1 MLKERSEASA
11 RGRAAASAAS
21 ESYTGRGSST
31 SGLGRRVEQTPRY
44 AFGLLQTP
52 RSTTDST
59 GDFSSGGVRPGSSSG
74 EGLAPSRAASGSRVK
89 PPVPG
94 RGESYFGDKSSCV
107 ENSSTLNLTSSSSVR
122 GLNST
127 RIGKTPLSST
137 RSVCRSRTPL
147 MGYSVTSSSAVS
159 AHTVAS
165 VIVAVVEGRGLARG
179 EVGMASID
187 LKNPEVILSQFADN
201 TTYAKVITKLKIL
214 TPLEII
220 MSNTACDAGNTTK
233 LFSLITE
240 HFKNVTFTTV
250 QRKYFNETKGLE
262 YIEQLCAS
270 EFSTIFMEVQSKYY
284 CLAAAAALLKYVEF
298 IQNSVYAPK
307 SLKVRFQGSE
317 KTAMIDSSSAQNLE
331 LVINN
336 RDSRNGHTLFGVLN
350 YTKTPGGSR
359 RLRSNILEPLVDA
372 ETINMRLDCVQELL
386 QDEELFF
393 GLQAVISKFL
403 DTEQLL
409 SVLVQIPKQD
419 TVKTAESKITNL
431 IYLKHTLELVEPLKA
446 ALRSCNTPL
455 LKAYYNSLD
464 DTRFG
469 IILEKITT
477 VINDDTR
484 YTKGCLSMRTQKCYA
499 VKPNINEFLDIARRT
514 YTEIVDDI
522 AGPVLFNIFI
532 NYRDSG
538 IECTL
543 TRFAENNRLRSAV
556 DLLEGRDAIQRN
568 HDRLEE
574 RACANPLKSNK
585 AKCKVLHLGQGSTQY
600 QYRLGDEWIAE
611 KVLGI
616 LVDKKL
622 YVSQQCALMAQKASC
637 ILAYI
642 KRSVASRSKEVILPL
657 YSALVRPHLEYCVQ
671 LWCPQHKKDM
681 DLLERV
687 QRRATELVRGM
698 ITQLAE
704 KYNLPMKTSFS
715 SARGFFIQMNVDCST
730 LPNGQLPSEF
740 TKITK
745 MKNTYSFT
753 SADLIKMNERC
764 QESLRE
770 IYHMTYLI
778 VCKLLNEV
786 YEHIHC
792 LYKLS
797 DIVSMLDM
805 LLSFAHA
812 CTLSDYV
819 RPEFTD
825 TLAIKQGWH
834 PILEKIAMEKPVSNN
849 TYLTEGNNFV
859 IITGPNMSGK
869 STYLKQIALCQ
880 IMAQIGSYVPA
891 EYCSFR
897 IAEQIFTRI
906 GMDDDIETNASTF
919 MKEMKE
925 ITYIV
930 QNANDKSLIIIDELG
945 RGTSAEEG
953 IGICYAACEYL
964 LNLKAY
970 TLFATHFLELCH
982 IDALYPNVENY
993 HFEVQHV
1000 RSSAGNKEKI
1010 AYTYT
1015 LSKGYTE
1022 EKNYEQD
1029 RQKSTPEM
1037 MKQRAVYHLAMRL
1050 VQTARNSQLDPD
1062 SLRVYLKGLKKKY
1075 EASCPAPGQNDEQQ

>member
-1 MLKERSEASA
+1 MEPRAAPLMGEVAMSKGIGTASA
-11 RGRAAASAAS
+11 RGRVAASAAS
-21 ESYTGRGSST
+21 DSYPGRGSST
-31 SGLGRRVEQTPRY
+31 SGLEGRAGRTPRY
-44 AFGLLQTP
+44 TLGLLQTP
-52 RSTTDST
+52 RSTADSS
-59 GDFSSGGVRPGSSSG
+59 GDCSRGGVRPGSSSG
-74 EGLAPSRAASGSRVK
+74 EGLAPRPAASGRGGKS
-89 PPVPG
+89 PVPG

-107 ENSSTLNLTSSSSVR
+107 ENASVLNLTSSSTR

-127 RIGKTPLSST
+127 CAGKTPLYSS
-137 RSVCRSRTPL
+137 RSLCRSHTSL

-159 AHTVAS
+159 THTAAS

-240 HFKNVTFTTV
+240 HFKNVAFTTV

-359 RLRSNILEPLVDA
+359 KLRSNILEPLVDA
-372 ETINMRLDCVQELL
+372 ETINTRLDCVQELL

-393 GLQAVISKFL
+393 GLEAVISKFL

-455 LKAYYNSLD
+455 LKAYYNSLE

-469 IILEKITT
+469 IILEKIAT

-522 AGPVLFNIFI
+522 AG
-532 NYRDSG
+532 
-538 IECTL
+538 
-543 TRFAENNRLRSAV
+543 
-556 DLLEGRDAIQRN
+556 
-568 HDRLEE
+568 
-574 RACANPLKSNK
+574 
-585 AKCKVLHLGQGSTQY
+585 
-600 QYRLGDEWIAE
+600 
-611 KVLGI
+611 
-616 LVDKKL
+616 
-622 YVSQQCALMAQKASC
+622 
-637 ILAYI
+637 
-642 KRSVASRSKEVILPL
+642 
-657 YSALVRPHLEYCVQ
+657 
-671 LWCPQHKKDM
+671 
-681 DLLERV
+681 
-687 QRRATELVRGM
+687 M

-715 SARGFFIQMNVDCST
+715 SARGFFIQMNIDAST

-745 MKNTYSFT
+745 MKNTYCFT

-778 VCKLLNEV
+778 VCKLLNEI

-834 PILEKIAMEKPVSNN
+834 PILEKIAVEKPVSNN
-849 TYLTEGNNFV
+849 TYLSEGNNFV

-897 IAEQIFTRI
+897 IADQIFTRI

-925 ITYIV
+925 ITYII

-964 LNLKAY
+964 LNLK
-970 TLFATHFLELCH
+970 H
-982 IDALYPNVENY
+982 
-993 HFEVQHV
+993 
-1000 RSSAGNKEKI
+1000 
-1010 AYTYT
+1010 
-1015 LSKGYTE
+1015 
-1022 EKNYEQD
+1022 
-1029 RQKSTPEM
+1029 RQKTTPEM

-1050 VQTARNSQLDPD
+1050 VQTARNSRLDPD
-1062 SLRVYLKGLKKKY
+1062 SLRIYLKGLKKKY
-1075 EASCPAPGQNDEQQ
+1075 EASCPAPEQKDE

>member
-1 MLKERSEASA
+1 MLKESSKADVYRREATSA
-11 RGRAAASAAS
+11 TSG
-21 ESYTGRGSST
+21 SYTGRCSST
-31 SGLGRRVEQTPRY
+31 SGLGARAERPARY
-44 AFGLLQTP
+44 TLGLLHTP
-52 RSTTDST
+52 RSATGST
-59 GDFSSGGVRPGSSSG
+59 GDLSSDGARPGSSSG
-74 EGLAPSRAASGSRVK
+74 AGLPPSQVAGMKAPVSE
-89 PPVPG
+89 

-107 ENSSTLNLTSSSSVR
+107 ENTSTLNLTSSSVR

-127 RIGKTPLSST
+127 CVGETPLSST
-137 RSVCRSRTPL
+137 RSVCRSHTPL

-159 AHTVAS
+159 THTAAS

-187 LKNPEVILSQFADN
+187 LKNPEVILSQFSDN

-250 QRKYFNETKGLE
+250 RRKYFNETKGLE
-262 YIEQLCAS
+262 YVEQLCAS
-270 EFSTIFMEVQSKYY
+270 EFSTVFMEVQSKYY

-336 RDSRNGHTLFGVLN
+336 RDSRNCHTLFGVLN

-372 ETINMRLDCVQELL
+372 ETINTRLDCVQELL

-446 ALRSCNTPL
+446 ALRSCTAPL
-455 LKAYYNSLD
+455 LKAYYNSLE

-522 AGPVLFNIFI
+522 AG
-532 NYRDSG
+532 
-538 IECTL
+538 
-543 TRFAENNRLRSAV
+543 
-556 DLLEGRDAIQRN
+556 
-568 HDRLEE
+568 
-574 RACANPLKSNK
+574 
-585 AKCKVLHLGQGSTQY
+585 
-600 QYRLGDEWIAE
+600 
-611 KVLGI
+611 
-616 LVDKKL
+616 
-622 YVSQQCALMAQKASC
+622 
-637 ILAYI
+637 
-642 KRSVASRSKEVILPL
+642 
-657 YSALVRPHLEYCVQ
+657 
-671 LWCPQHKKDM
+671 
-681 DLLERV
+681 
-687 QRRATELVRGM
+687 M

-740 TKITK
+740 TKVTK

-770 IYHMTYLI
+770 IYHMTYII

-812 CTLSDYV
+812 CTLSNYV

-825 TLAIKQGWH
+825 TVAIKQGWH
-834 PILEKIAMEKPVSNN
+834 PILEKIAVEKPVPNN

-925 ITYIV
+925 
-930 QNANDKSLIIIDELG
+930 AF
-945 RGTSAEEG
+945 
-953 IGICYAACEYL
+953 
-964 LNLKAY
+964 

-993 HFEVQHV
+993 HFEVRHV
-1000 RSSAGNKEKI
+1000 RSSTGNKEKI
-1010 AYTYT
+1010 TYTYT

-1022 EKNYEQD
+1022 EKNYGLKAAEVSSLPSSIVVDAKEITNLIAKQILH
-1029 RQKSTPEM
+1029 RQKSTPETM
-1037 MKQRAVYHLAMRL
+1037 RQRAVYHLAMRL
-1050 VQTARNSQLDPD
+1050 VQTARNSRLDPD
-1062 SLRVYLKGLKKKY
+1062 SLRIYLKGLKKKY
-1075 EASCPAPGQNDEQQ
+1075 EASCPAPGQSDEQQ

>member
-1 MLKERSEASA
+1 MSNGSSKMEAC
-11 RGRAAASAAS
+11 GRAVASAAS
-21 ESYTGRGSST
+21 ESYTGRCSSSL
-31 SGLGRRVEQTPRY
+31 SGLGGRY
-44 AFGLLQTP
+44 TLGLLQTP
-52 RSTTDST
+52 RSTEDST
-59 GDFSSGGVRPGSSSG
+59 GGSSGGGA
-74 EGLAPSRAASGSRVK
+74 GLAPFRAAGRK
-89 PPVPG
+89 EPPRSG
-94 RGESYFGDKSSCV
+94 RGESYLGDKSSCA
-107 ENSSTLNLTSSSSVR
+107 ENGSAVNFTSGCSAR
-122 GLNST
+122 GLSNTCVGKIPFST
-127 RIGKTPLSST
+127 SRSIGRSHTP
-137 RSVCRSRTPL
+137 VP
-147 MGYSVTSSSAVS
+147 GYSVTSSSTAS
-159 AHTVAS
+159 AHTAAS

-220 MSNTACDAGNTTK
+220 MPNTSCEAGNTTK
-233 LFSLITE
+233 LFALITE

-270 EFSTIFMEVQSKYY
+270 EFSTVFMEIQSKYY

-298 IQNSVYAPK
+298 IQNSIYAPK
-307 SLKVRFQGSE
+307 SLKVHFQGSE

-331 LVINN
+331 LVTNN

-372 ETINMRLDCVQELL
+372 ETIKTRLDCVQEFL

-419 TVKTAESKITNL
+419 TVKTAESKITNI

-446 ALRSCNTPL
+446 ALRSCNTSL
-455 LKAYYNSLD
+455 LKAYYNALED
-464 DTRFG
+464 RRFG

-484 YTKGCLSMRTQKCYA
+484 YAKGCLSMRTQKCYA

-522 AGPVLFNIFI
+522 AG
-532 NYRDSG
+532 
-538 IECTL
+538 
-543 TRFAENNRLRSAV
+543 
-556 DLLEGRDAIQRN
+556 
-568 HDRLEE
+568 
-574 RACANPLKSNK
+574 
-585 AKCKVLHLGQGSTQY
+585 
-600 QYRLGDEWIAE
+600 
-611 KVLGI
+611 
-616 LVDKKL
+616 
-622 YVSQQCALMAQKASC
+622 
-637 ILAYI
+637 
-642 KRSVASRSKEVILPL
+642 
-657 YSALVRPHLEYCVQ
+657 
-671 LWCPQHKKDM
+671 
-681 DLLERV
+681 
-687 QRRATELVRGM
+687 M

-704 KYNLPMKTSFS
+704 KYNLPLKTSFS
-715 SARGFFIQMNVDCST
+715 SVRGFFIQLNADCST

-740 TKITK
+740 TKVTK
-745 MKNTYSFT
+745 TRNMYSFT

-778 VCKLLNEV
+778 VCKLLNEI

-812 CTLSDYV
+812 CTISDYV
-819 RPEFTD
+819 RPDFTD

-849 TYLTEGNNFV
+849 AYLTEGSNFL

-925 ITYIV
+925 ITYII

-964 LNLKAY
+964 LNLKAF

-982 IDALYPNVENY
+982 MDALYPNVENY

-1000 RSSAGNKEKI
+1000 RSSAGKKEKI
-1010 AYTYT
+1010 TYTYT

-1022 EKNYEQD
+1022 EKNYGLKAAEVSSLPPSIILDAKAITNHVAKQILH
-1029 RQKSTPEM
+1029 RQKTTPEM
-1037 MKQRAVYHLAMRL
+1037 MKHRAVYHLAMRL
-1050 VQTARNSQLDPD
+1050 VQTARNSRLDSE
-1062 SLRVYLKGLKKKY
+1062 SLQVYLKGLKRKY
-1075 EASCPAPGQNDEQQ
+1075 AASCPAPERSDEQH

>member
-1 MLKERSEASA
+1 MKPVAAPAALCAAVSFIAAARQLLPAEPVSGCGSA
-11 RGRAAASAAS
+11 GPGAGGGRGAVLRARTMAGAGGRAAASATS

-31 SGLGRRVEQTPRY
+31 PGVGGRAEHTPRY
-44 AFGLLQTP
+44 TLGLLQTP
-52 RSTTDST
+52 HSSERT
-59 GDFSSGGVRPGSSSG
+59 GGSSGGGAPPGGSSG
-74 EGLAPSRAASGSRVK
+74 EGLAAGRAAENSAVK
-89 PPVPG
+89 PSVSE

-107 ENSSTLNLTSSSSVR
+107 ENANALNLTSSSSLR

-127 RIGKTPLSST
+127 CIGKTPLSSG
-137 RSVCRSRTPL
+137 RSGCRSHTPL
-147 MGYSVTSSSAVS
+147 MGCSVTSSSAVS

-187 LKNPEVILSQFADN
+187 LKNPEMILSQFADN

-298 IQNSVYAPK
+298 IQNAVYAPK

-336 RDSRNGHTLFGVLN
+336 RDSRNGHTLLGVLN

-372 ETINMRLDCVQELL
+372 ETINTRLDCVQELL

-393 GLQAVISKFL
+393 GLQGVISKFL

-446 ALRSCNTPL
+446 ALRSCNTQL
-455 LKAYYNSLD
+455 LKAYYNSLE
-464 DTRFG
+464 DTR
-469 IILEKITT
+469 
-477 VINDDTR
+477 
-484 YTKGCLSMRTQKCYA
+484 
-499 VKPNINEFLDIARRT
+499 
-514 YTEIVDDI
+514 
-522 AGPVLFNIFI
+522 
-532 NYRDSG
+532 
-538 IECTL
+538 
-543 TRFAENNRLRSAV
+543 
-556 DLLEGRDAIQRN
+556 
-568 HDRLEE
+568 
-574 RACANPLKSNK
+574 
-585 AKCKVLHLGQGSTQY
+585 
-600 QYRLGDEWIAE
+600 
-611 KVLGI
+611 
-616 LVDKKL
+616 
-622 YVSQQCALMAQKASC
+622 
-637 ILAYI
+637 
-642 KRSVASRSKEVILPL
+642 
-657 YSALVRPHLEYCVQ
+657 
-671 LWCPQHKKDM
+671 
-681 DLLERV
+681 
-687 QRRATELVRGM
+687 
-698 ITQLAE
+698 
-704 KYNLPMKTSFS
+704 
-715 SARGFFIQMNVDCST
+715 
-730 LPNGQLPSEF
+730 
-740 TKITK
+740 
-745 MKNTYSFT
+745 
-753 SADLIKMNERC
+753 
-764 QESLRE
+764 
-770 IYHMTYLI
+770 I
-778 VCKLLNEV
+778 VCKLLNEI

-925 ITYIV
+925 ITYII

-964 LNLKAY
+964 LNLKAF

-1022 EKNYEQD
+1022 EKNYGLKAAEVSSLPSSIILDAKEITSHIAKQILH

-1037 MKQRAVYHLAMRL
+1037 MKQRAAYQLAMRL
-1050 VQTARNSQLDPD
+1050 VQTARNSRLDPD
-1062 SLRVYLKGLKKKY
+1062 SLRVYLKALKKKY
-1075 EASCPAPGQNDEQQ
+1075 EASCPTPRKNDEQQ

>member
-1 MLKERSEASA
+1 MAGA
-11 RGRAAASAAS
+11 GGRAAASSASS

-31 SGLGRRVEQTPRY
+31 PGVGGRAEQTFRY
-44 AFGLLQTP
+44 TLGLLQTP
-52 RSTTDST
+52 HSTESSA
-59 GDFSSGGVRPGSSSG
+59 GSSSGGARPGGSSG
-74 EGLAPSRAASGSRVK
+74 EGLAAGRAAGSGAMK
-89 PPVPG
+89 PAASE

-107 ENSSTLNLTSSSSVR
+107 ENANTLNLTSSSSVR

-127 RIGKTPLSST
+127 RVGKTPLSSG
-137 RSVCRSRTPL
+137 RSVCRSHTPL

-187 LKNPEVILSQFADN
+187 LKNPEMILSQFADN

-270 EFSTIFMEVQSKYY
+270 EFSTIFMEVQSK
-284 CLAAAAALLKYVEF
+284 
-298 IQNSVYAPK
+298 
-307 SLKVRFQGSE
+307 
-317 KTAMIDSSSAQNLE
+317 
-331 LVINN
+331 
-336 RDSRNGHTLFGVLN
+336 NGHTLLGVLN

-372 ETINMRLDCVQELL
+372 ETINTRLDCVQELL

-393 GLQAVISKFL
+393 GLQA
-403 DTEQLL
+403 
-409 SVLVQIPKQD
+409 
-419 TVKTAESKITNL
+419 
-431 IYLKHTLELVEPLKA
+431 
-446 ALRSCNTPL
+446 
-455 LKAYYNSLD
+455 
-464 DTRFG
+464 
-469 IILEKITT
+469 
-477 VINDDTR
+477 
-484 YTKGCLSMRTQKCYA
+484 
-499 VKPNINEFLDIARRT
+499 
-514 YTEIVDDI
+514 
-522 AGPVLFNIFI
+522 
-532 NYRDSG
+532 
-538 IECTL
+538 
-543 TRFAENNRLRSAV
+543 
-556 DLLEGRDAIQRN
+556 
-568 HDRLEE
+568 
-574 RACANPLKSNK
+574 
-585 AKCKVLHLGQGSTQY
+585 
-600 QYRLGDEWIAE
+600 
-611 KVLGI
+611 
-616 LVDKKL
+616 
-622 YVSQQCALMAQKASC
+622 
-637 ILAYI
+637 
-642 KRSVASRSKEVILPL
+642 
-657 YSALVRPHLEYCVQ
+657 
-671 LWCPQHKKDM
+671 
-681 DLLERV
+681 
-687 QRRATELVRGM
+687 GM

-704 KYNLPMKTSFS
+704 KYSLPMKTSFS
-715 SARGFFIQMNVDCST
+715 SARGFFIQMNADCST

-778 VCKLLNEV
+778 VCKLLNEI

-925 ITYIV
+925 ITYII

-964 LNLKAY
+964 LNLKAF

-1022 EKNYEQD
+1022 EKNYGLKAAEVSSLPSSIILDAKEITNHIAKQILH

-1037 MKQRAVYHLAMRL
+1037 MKQRAAYQLAMRL
-1050 VQTARNSQLDPD
+1050 VQTARNSRLDPD

-1075 EASCPAPGQNDEQQ
+1075 EASCPTPAKIDEQQ

>member
-1 MLKERSEASA
+1 MIYHIMCL
-11 RGRAAASAAS
+11 
-21 ESYTGRGSST
+21 
-31 SGLGRRVEQTPRY
+31 
-44 AFGLLQTP
+44 
-52 RSTTDST
+52 
-59 GDFSSGGVRPGSSSG
+59 FSKVNIP
-74 EGLAPSRAASGSRVK
+74 PASG
-89 PPVPG
+89 
-94 RGESYFGDKSSCV
+94 SYFGDRSSCI
-107 ENSSTLNLTSSSSVR
+107 ENASTLNFTSSSVR

-127 RIGKTPLSST
+127 CVGKTPLSSS
-137 RSVCRSRTPL
+137 RSVCRSHTPL
-147 MGYSVTSSSAVS
+147 MGYSVTSSSTAS
-159 AHTVAS
+159 AHTAAS

-187 LKNPEVILSQFADN
+187 LKNPEMILSQFADN

-270 EFSTIFMEVQSKYY
+270 EFSTVFMEVQSK
-284 CLAAAAALLKYVEF
+284 
-298 IQNSVYAPK
+298 
-307 SLKVRFQGSE
+307 
-317 KTAMIDSSSAQNLE
+317 
-331 LVINN
+331 
-336 RDSRNGHTLFGVLN
+336 NGHTLFGVLN

-372 ETINMRLDCVQELL
+372 ETISTRLDCVQELL
-386 QDEELFF
+386 QAEELFF

-455 LKAYYNSLD
+455 LKAYYNSLE

-484 YTKGCLSMRTQKCYA
+484 YTKGCLNMRTQKCYA

-522 AGPVLFNIFI
+522 AG
-532 NYRDSG
+532 
-538 IECTL
+538 
-543 TRFAENNRLRSAV
+543 
-556 DLLEGRDAIQRN
+556 
-568 HDRLEE
+568 
-574 RACANPLKSNK
+574 
-585 AKCKVLHLGQGSTQY
+585 
-600 QYRLGDEWIAE
+600 
-611 KVLGI
+611 
-616 LVDKKL
+616 
-622 YVSQQCALMAQKASC
+622 
-637 ILAYI
+637 
-642 KRSVASRSKEVILPL
+642 
-657 YSALVRPHLEYCVQ
+657 
-671 LWCPQHKKDM
+671 
-681 DLLERV
+681 
-687 QRRATELVRGM
+687 M

-715 SARGFFIQMNVDCST
+715 SARGFFIQMSVDCSA

-740 TKITK
+740 TKVTK

-778 VCKLLNEV
+778 VCKLLNEI

-849 TYLTEGNNFV
+849 TYLTGGNNFV

-925 ITYIV
+925 ITYII

-964 LNLKAY
+964 LNLK
-970 TLFATHFLELCH
+970 
-982 IDALYPNVENY
+982 D
-993 HFEVQHV
+993 
-1000 RSSAGNKEKI
+1000 
-1010 AYTYT
+1010 
-1015 LSKGYTE
+1015 
-1022 EKNYEQD
+1022 
-1029 RQKSTPEM
+1029 
-1037 MKQRAVYHLAMRL
+1037 
-1050 VQTARNSQLDPD
+1050 
-1062 SLRVYLKGLKKKY
+1062 
-1075 EASCPAPGQNDEQQ
+1075 

>member
-1 MLKERSEASA
+1 MLKRSAPVLKSRASTFLAWLWPLRIYNETRCRASSSALSFIAAA
-11 RGRAAASAAS
+11 RQLLPAGPVSGRGGRARVPPLPGAVLRARTMAGAGGWAAASAAS
-21 ESYTGRGSST
+21 GSYTGRDSST
-31 SGLGRRVEQTPRY
+31 PGVGGRAEQTPRY
-44 AFGLLQTP
+44 TLGLLQTP
-52 RSTTDST
+52 HSSESIGDS
-59 GDFSSGGVRPGSSSG
+59 SSGGARPGGSSR
-74 EGLAPSRAASGSRVK
+74 EGLAAGRAAGSSAVK
-89 PPVPG
+89 PAVSE
-94 RGESYFGDKSSCV
+94 REESYFGDKSSCV
-107 ENSSTLNLTSSSSVR
+107 ENANTLNLTSSSSLR

-127 RIGKTPLSST
+127 CIGKTPLSSG
-137 RSVCRSRTPL
+137 RSGCRSHTPL
-147 MGYSVTSSSAVS
+147 MGHSVTSSSAVS
-159 AHTVAS
+159 AHSVAS

-187 LKNPEVILSQFADN
+187 LKNPEMILSQFADN

-336 RDSRNGHTLFGVLN
+336 RDSRNGHTLLGVLN

-372 ETINMRLDCVQELL
+372 ETINTRLDCVQELL

-446 ALRSCNTPL
+446 ALRSCNTQL
-455 LKAYYNSLD
+455 LKAYYNSLE

-469 IILEKITT
+469 IILEKITS

-522 AGPVLFNIFI
+522 AG
-532 NYRDSG
+532 
-538 IECTL
+538 
-543 TRFAENNRLRSAV
+543 
-556 DLLEGRDAIQRN
+556 
-568 HDRLEE
+568 
-574 RACANPLKSNK
+574 
-585 AKCKVLHLGQGSTQY
+585 
-600 QYRLGDEWIAE
+600 
-611 KVLGI
+611 
-616 LVDKKL
+616 
-622 YVSQQCALMAQKASC
+622 
-637 ILAYI
+637 
-642 KRSVASRSKEVILPL
+642 
-657 YSALVRPHLEYCVQ
+657 
-671 LWCPQHKKDM
+671 
-681 DLLERV
+681 
-687 QRRATELVRGM
+687 M

-704 KYNLPMKTSFS
+704 KYRLPMKTSFS
-715 SARGFFIQMNVDCST
+715 SARGFFIQMNADCST

-778 VCKLLNEV
+778 VCKLLNEI

-812 CTLSDYV
+812 CTLSDY
-819 RPEFTD
+819 
-825 TLAIKQGWH
+825 
-834 PILEKIAMEKPVSNN
+834 
-849 TYLTEGNNFV
+849 
-859 IITGPNMSGK
+859 GPNMSGK

-925 ITYIV
+925 ITYII

-964 LNLKAY
+964 LSLKAF

-1022 EKNYEQD
+1022 EKNYGLKAAEMSSLPSSIILDAKEITCHIAKQILH

-1037 MKQRAVYHLAMRL
+1037 MKQRAAYQLAMRL
-1050 VQTARNSQLDPD
+1050 VQTARNSRLDPD
-1062 SLRVYLKGLKKKY
+1062 SLRGYLKALKKKY
-1075 EASCPAPGQNDEQQ
+1075 EASCPTPRKNDEQQ

>member
-1 MLKERSEASA
+1 MAGA
-11 RGRAAASAAS
+11 GGRAAASSASS

-31 SGLGRRVEQTPRY
+31 PGVGGRAEQTFRY
-44 AFGLLQTP
+44 TLGLLQTP
-52 RSTTDST
+52 HSTESSA
-59 GDFSSGGVRPGSSSG
+59 GSSSGGARPGGSSG
-74 EGLAPSRAASGSRVK
+74 EGLAAGRAAGSGAMK
-89 PPVPG
+89 PAASE

-107 ENSSTLNLTSSSSVR
+107 ENANTLNLTSSSSVR

-127 RIGKTPLSST
+127 RVGKTPLSSG
-137 RSVCRSRTPL
+137 RSVCRSHTPL

-187 LKNPEVILSQFADN
+187 LKNPEMILSQFADN

-298 IQNSVYAPK
+298 IQNAVYAPK

-336 RDSRNGHTLFGVLN
+336 RDCRNGHTLLGVLN

-372 ETINMRLDCVQELL
+372 ETINTRLDCVQELL

-393 GLQAVISKFL
+393 GLQA
-403 DTEQLL
+403 
-409 SVLVQIPKQD
+409 
-419 TVKTAESKITNL
+419 
-431 IYLKHTLELVEPLKA
+431 
-446 ALRSCNTPL
+446 
-455 LKAYYNSLD
+455 
-464 DTRFG
+464 
-469 IILEKITT
+469 
-477 VINDDTR
+477 
-484 YTKGCLSMRTQKCYA
+484 
-499 VKPNINEFLDIARRT
+499 
-514 YTEIVDDI
+514 
-522 AGPVLFNIFI
+522 
-532 NYRDSG
+532 
-538 IECTL
+538 
-543 TRFAENNRLRSAV
+543 
-556 DLLEGRDAIQRN
+556 
-568 HDRLEE
+568 
-574 RACANPLKSNK
+574 
-585 AKCKVLHLGQGSTQY
+585 
-600 QYRLGDEWIAE
+600 
-611 KVLGI
+611 
-616 LVDKKL
+616 
-622 YVSQQCALMAQKASC
+622 
-637 ILAYI
+637 
-642 KRSVASRSKEVILPL
+642 
-657 YSALVRPHLEYCVQ
+657 
-671 LWCPQHKKDM
+671 
-681 DLLERV
+681 
-687 QRRATELVRGM
+687 GM

-704 KYNLPMKTSFS
+704 KYSLPMKTSFS
-715 SARGFFIQMNVDCST
+715 SARGFFIQMNADCST

-778 VCKLLNEV
+778 VCKLLNEI

-925 ITYIV
+925 ITYII

-964 LNLKAY
+964 LNLKAF

-1022 EKNYEQD
+1022 EKNY
-1029 RQKSTPEM
+1029 
-1037 MKQRAVYHLAMRL
+1037 
-1050 VQTARNSQLDPD
+1050 
-1062 SLRVYLKGLKKKY
+1062 GLKAAEVSSLPSSIILDAKEITNHIAKQILRRW
-1075 EASCPAPGQNDEQQ
+1075 EAPGFGTLASDTGKMVCYY

>member
-1 MLKERSEASA
+1 MRGGLSLPPLSGAVSAVREAAMSNGSSRTEPGG
-11 RGRAAASAAS
+11 RGGASAAS
-21 ESYTGRGSST
+21 GSYTGRCSSV
-31 SGLGRRVEQTPRY
+31 SGPGGHYTL
-44 AFGLLQTP
+44 GLLQTP
-52 RSTTDST
+52 RSTSGST
-59 GDFSSGGVRPGSSSG
+59 GGLSSGGAGLTPFRAAGSSSSK
-74 EGLAPSRAASGSRVK
+74 EPRS
-89 PPVPG
+89 G
-94 RGESYFGDKSSCV
+94 RGESYLGDKSSCA
-107 ENSSTLNLTSSSSVR
+107 ENASAVNFTDGCSAR
-122 GLNST
+122 GLNKTCVGKIPFSAS
-127 RIGKTPLSST
+127 RSIGRSHAPLT
-137 RSVCRSRTPL
+137 
-147 MGYSVTSSSAVS
+147 GYSVTSSSTAS
-159 AHTVAS
+159 AHTAAS

-220 MSNTACDAGNTTK
+220 MSNTSCEAGNATK
-233 LFSLITE
+233 LFALITE

-270 EFSTIFMEVQSKYY
+270 EFSTVFMEIQSKYY

-307 SLKVRFQGSE
+307 SLKVHFQGSE

-331 LVINN
+331 LVTNN
-336 RDSRNGHTLFGVLN
+336 RDSRNGHTLFGILN

-372 ETINMRLDCVQELL
+372 ETIKTRLDCVQEFL

-419 TVKTAESKITNL
+419 T
-431 IYLKHTLELVEPLKA
+431 A
-446 ALRSCNTPL
+446 ALRSCNTSL
-455 LKAYYNSLD
+455 LKAYYSALED
-464 DTRFG
+464 RRFG
-469 IILEKITT
+469 VILEKITT

-484 YTKGCLSMRTQKCYA
+484 YAKGCLSMRTQKCYA

-522 AGPVLFNIFI
+522 AG
-532 NYRDSG
+532 
-538 IECTL
+538 
-543 TRFAENNRLRSAV
+543 
-556 DLLEGRDAIQRN
+556 
-568 HDRLEE
+568 
-574 RACANPLKSNK
+574 
-585 AKCKVLHLGQGSTQY
+585 
-600 QYRLGDEWIAE
+600 
-611 KVLGI
+611 
-616 LVDKKL
+616 
-622 YVSQQCALMAQKASC
+622 
-637 ILAYI
+637 
-642 KRSVASRSKEVILPL
+642 
-657 YSALVRPHLEYCVQ
+657 
-671 LWCPQHKKDM
+671 
-681 DLLERV
+681 
-687 QRRATELVRGM
+687 M

-704 KYNLPMKTSFS
+704 KYNLPLKTSFS
-715 SARGFFIQMNVDCST
+715 SVRGFFIQMNADCST

-740 TKITK
+740 TKVTK
-745 MKNTYSFT
+745 TRNTYNFT
-753 SADLIKMNERC
+753 TADLIKMNERC

-778 VCKLLNEV
+778 VCKLLNEI

-812 CTLSDYV
+812 CTISDYV

-849 TYLTEGNNFV
+849 VYLTEGSNFL

-925 ITYIV
+925 ITYII

-964 LNLKAY
+964 LHLKAF

-982 IDALYPNVENY
+982 MDALYPNVENY

-1000 RSSAGNKEKI
+1000 RSSSGKKEKI
-1010 AYTYT
+1010 MYTYT

-1022 EKNYEQD
+1022 EKNYGLKAAEVSSLPPSIISDAKAITNHVAKQILH
-1029 RQKSTPEM
+1029 RQKTTPEM
-1037 MKQRAVYHLAMRL
+1037 MKHRAVYQLAMRL
-1050 VQTARNSQLDPD
+1050 VQTARNSRLDSD
-1062 SLRVYLKGLKKKY
+1062 SLQIYLKGLKKKY
-1075 EASCPAPGQNDEQQ
+1075 TASCAAPDWSEEQR

>member
-1 MLKERSEASA
+1 MAGA
-11 RGRAAASAAS
+11 GGRAAASATS
-21 ESYTGRGSST
+21 GSYTGRGSST
-31 SGLGRRVEQTPRY
+31 PGVGGRAEQTPHY
-44 AFGLLQTP
+44 TLGLLQTP
-52 RSTTDST
+52 HGSEST
-59 GDFSSGGVRPGSSSG
+59 GGSSRGGTRPGGSSG
-74 EGLAPSRAASGSRVK
+74 EGLAAGRAARSSAVK
-89 PPVPG
+89 PAVSE

-107 ENSSTLNLTSSSSVR
+107 ENANTLNLTSSSSVR

-127 RIGKTPLSST
+127 CIGKTPLSSG
-137 RSVCRSRTPL
+137 RSGCRSHTSL

-187 LKNPEVILSQFADN
+187 LKNPELILSQFADN

-233 LFSLITE
+233 LFNLITE
-240 HFKNVTFTTV
+240 HFKNVTFSTV

-284 CLAAAAALLKYVEF
+284 SLAAAAALLKYVEF
-298 IQNSVYAPK
+298 IQNAVYAPK

-336 RDSRNGHTLFGVLN
+336 RDSRNGHTLLGVLN

-372 ETINMRLDCVQELL
+372 ETINTRLDCVQELL

-446 ALRSCNTPL
+446 ALRSCNTQL
-455 LKAYYNSLD
+455 LKAYYNSLE

-499 VKPNINEFLDIARRT
+499 VKPNISEFLDIARRT

-522 AGPVLFNIFI
+522 AG
-532 NYRDSG
+532 
-538 IECTL
+538 
-543 TRFAENNRLRSAV
+543 
-556 DLLEGRDAIQRN
+556 
-568 HDRLEE
+568 
-574 RACANPLKSNK
+574 
-585 AKCKVLHLGQGSTQY
+585 
-600 QYRLGDEWIAE
+600 
-611 KVLGI
+611 
-616 LVDKKL
+616 
-622 YVSQQCALMAQKASC
+622 
-637 ILAYI
+637 
-642 KRSVASRSKEVILPL
+642 
-657 YSALVRPHLEYCVQ
+657 
-671 LWCPQHKKDM
+671 
-681 DLLERV
+681 
-687 QRRATELVRGM
+687 M

-704 KYNLPMKTSFS
+704 KYSLPMKTSFS
-715 SARGFFIQMNVDCST
+715 SARGFFIQMNADCST

-778 VCKLLNEV
+778 VCKLLNEI

-812 CTLSDYV
+812 CTLSDY
-819 RPEFTD
+819 
-825 TLAIKQGWH
+825 
-834 PILEKIAMEKPVSNN
+834 
-849 TYLTEGNNFV
+849 
-859 IITGPNMSGK
+859 GPNMSGK

-925 ITYIV
+925 ITYII

-964 LNLKAY
+964 LNLKAF

-1022 EKNYEQD
+1022 EKNYGLKAAEVSSLPSSIILDAKEITNHIAKQILH

-1037 MKQRAVYHLAMRL
+1037 MKQRAAYQLAMRF
-1050 VQTARNSQLDPD
+1050 VQTARNSRLDPD
-1062 SLRVYLKGLKKKY
+1062 SLRVYLKALKKKY
-1075 EASCPAPGQNDEQQ
+1075 EASCPTPGKNYEQQ

>member
-1 MLKERSEASA
+1 MAGAGGRAIASA
-11 RGRAAASAAS
+11 TS
-21 ESYTGRGSST
+21 ESYAGRGSST
-31 SGLGRRVEQTPRY
+31 PSVGGRAEQTPRY
-44 AFGLLQTP
+44 TLGLLQTP
-52 RSTTDST
+52 HSSEST
-59 GDFSSGGVRPGSSSG
+59 GACSSGGIRPGGSGG
-74 EGLAPSRAASGSRVK
+74 EGLVAGRVAGNSAVKPAASE
-89 PPVPG
+89 

-107 ENSSTLNLTSSSSVR
+107 ENANTLNLTSSSSLR

-127 RIGKTPLSST
+127 CIGKTPLSSG
-137 RSVCRSRTPL
+137 RSGCRSHTPL

-187 LKNPEVILSQFADN
+187 LKNPEIILSQFADN
-201 TTYAKVITKLKIL
+201 TTYTKVITKLKIL

-298 IQNSVYAPK
+298 IQNAVYAPK

-336 RDSRNGHTLFGVLN
+336 RDSRNGHTLLGVLN

-359 RLRSNILEPLVDA
+359 RLRANILEPLVDA
-372 ETINMRLDCVQELL
+372 ETINTRLDSVQELL

-446 ALRSCNTPL
+446 ALRSCNTQL
-455 LKAYYNSLD
+455 LKAYYNSLE

-469 IILEKITT
+469 IILEKITS

-522 AGPVLFNIFI
+522 AG
-532 NYRDSG
+532 
-538 IECTL
+538 
-543 TRFAENNRLRSAV
+543 
-556 DLLEGRDAIQRN
+556 
-568 HDRLEE
+568 
-574 RACANPLKSNK
+574 
-585 AKCKVLHLGQGSTQY
+585 
-600 QYRLGDEWIAE
+600 
-611 KVLGI
+611 
-616 LVDKKL
+616 
-622 YVSQQCALMAQKASC
+622 
-637 ILAYI
+637 
-642 KRSVASRSKEVILPL
+642 
-657 YSALVRPHLEYCVQ
+657 
-671 LWCPQHKKDM
+671 
-681 DLLERV
+681 
-687 QRRATELVRGM
+687 M

-704 KYNLPMKTSFS
+704 KYSLPMKTGFS
-715 SARGFFIQMNVDCST
+715 SARGFFIQMNADCST

-778 VCKLLNEV
+778 VCKLLNEI

-925 ITYIV
+925 
-930 QNANDKSLIIIDELG
+930 AF
-945 RGTSAEEG
+945 
-953 IGICYAACEYL
+953 
-964 LNLKAY
+964 

-993 HFEVQHV
+993 HFQVQHV

-1022 EKNYEQD
+1022 EKNYGLKAAEVSSLPSSIILDAKEITSHIAKQILH

-1037 MKQRAVYHLAMRL
+1037 MKQRATYQLAMRL
-1050 VQTARNSQLDPD
+1050 VQTARNSRLDPD
-1062 SLRVYLKGLKKKY
+1062 SLRVYLKALKKKY
-1075 EASCPAPGQNDEQQ
+1075 EASCATPRKNDEQQ

>member
-1 MLKERSEASA
+1 MAGAGGRAIASA
-11 RGRAAASAAS
+11 TS
-21 ESYTGRGSST
+21 ESYAGRGSST
-31 SGLGRRVEQTPRY
+31 PSVGGRAEQTPRY
-44 AFGLLQTP
+44 TLGLLQTP
-52 RSTTDST
+52 HSSEST
-59 GDFSSGGVRPGSSSG
+59 GACSSGGIRPGGSGG
-74 EGLAPSRAASGSRVK
+74 EGLVAGRVAGNSAVKPAASE
-89 PPVPG
+89 

-107 ENSSTLNLTSSSSVR
+107 ENANTLNLTSSSSLR

-127 RIGKTPLSST
+127 CIGKTPLSSG
-137 RSVCRSRTPL
+137 RSGCRSHTPL

-187 LKNPEVILSQFADN
+187 LKNPEIILSQFADN
-201 TTYAKVITKLKIL
+201 TTYTKVITKLKIL

-270 EFSTIFMEVQSKYY
+270 EFSTIFMEVQSK
-284 CLAAAAALLKYVEF
+284 
-298 IQNSVYAPK
+298 
-307 SLKVRFQGSE
+307 
-317 KTAMIDSSSAQNLE
+317 
-331 LVINN
+331 
-336 RDSRNGHTLFGVLN
+336 NGHTLLGVLN

-359 RLRSNILEPLVDA
+359 RLRANILEPLVDA
-372 ETINMRLDCVQELL
+372 ETINTRLDSVQELL

-446 ALRSCNTPL
+446 ALRSCNTQL
-455 LKAYYNSLD
+455 LKAYYNSLE

-469 IILEKITT
+469 IILEKITS

-522 AGPVLFNIFI
+522 AG
-532 NYRDSG
+532 
-538 IECTL
+538 
-543 TRFAENNRLRSAV
+543 
-556 DLLEGRDAIQRN
+556 
-568 HDRLEE
+568 
-574 RACANPLKSNK
+574 
-585 AKCKVLHLGQGSTQY
+585 
-600 QYRLGDEWIAE
+600 
-611 KVLGI
+611 
-616 LVDKKL
+616 
-622 YVSQQCALMAQKASC
+622 
-637 ILAYI
+637 
-642 KRSVASRSKEVILPL
+642 
-657 YSALVRPHLEYCVQ
+657 
-671 LWCPQHKKDM
+671 
-681 DLLERV
+681 
-687 QRRATELVRGM
+687 M

-704 KYNLPMKTSFS
+704 KYSLPMKTGFS
-715 SARGFFIQMNVDCST
+715 SARGFFIQMNADCST

-778 VCKLLNEV
+778 VCKLLNEI

-925 ITYIV
+925 ITYII

-964 LNLKAY
+964 LNLKAF

-993 HFEVQHV
+993 HFQVQHV

-1022 EKNYEQD
+1022 EKNYGLKAAEVSSLPSSIILDAKEITSHIAKQILH

-1037 MKQRAVYHLAMRL
+1037 MKQRATYQLAMRL
-1050 VQTARNSQLDPD
+1050 VQTARNSRLDPD
-1062 SLRVYLKGLKKKY
+1062 SLRVYLKALKKKY
-1075 EASCPAPGQNDEQQ
+1075 EASCATPRKNDEQQ

>member
-1 MLKERSEASA
+1 
-11 RGRAAASAAS
+11 
-21 ESYTGRGSST
+21 
-31 SGLGRRVEQTPRY
+31 
-44 AFGLLQTP
+44 
-52 RSTTDST
+52 
-59 GDFSSGGVRPGSSSG
+59 
-74 EGLAPSRAASGSRVK
+74 
-89 PPVPG
+89 
-94 RGESYFGDKSSCV
+94 SYFGDKSSYI
-107 ENSSTLNLTSSSSVR
+107 ENTSVLNLTSSSSVQ
-122 GLNST
+122 GLRST
-127 RIGKTPLSST
+127 YAAKPPLSAS
-137 RSVCRSRTPL
+137 RSVCRSHTPL
-147 MGYSVTSSSAVS
+147 MGYSVTSSSATS
-159 AHTVAS
+159 AYSVAS

-187 LKNPEVILSQFADN
+187 LKNPELILSQFADN

-220 MSNTACDAGNTTK
+220 MSNTACDAGSTTK

-270 EFSTIFMEVQSKYY
+270 EFGTILMEVQSKYVYY

-359 RLRSNILEPLVDA
+359 RLRSNILEPLADA
-372 ETINMRLDCVQELL
+372 ETINTRLDCVQELL

-419 TVKTAESKITNL
+419 TVKAAESKITNL

-446 ALRSCNTPL
+446 ALRNCNTAL
-455 LKAYYNSLD
+455 LKAYYNSLE

-477 VINDDTR
+477 VINDETR
-484 YTKGCLSMRTQKCYA
+484 YSKGCLNMRTQKCYA
-499 VKPNINEFLDIARRT
+499 VKPNISEFLDITRRT

-522 AGPVLFNIFI
+522 A
-532 NYRDSG
+532 
-538 IECTL
+538 
-543 TRFAENNRLRSAV
+543 
-556 DLLEGRDAIQRN
+556 
-568 HDRLEE
+568 
-574 RACANPLKSNK
+574 
-585 AKCKVLHLGQGSTQY
+585 
-600 QYRLGDEWIAE
+600 
-611 KVLGI
+611 
-616 LVDKKL
+616 
-622 YVSQQCALMAQKASC
+622 
-637 ILAYI
+637 
-642 KRSVASRSKEVILPL
+642 
-657 YSALVRPHLEYCVQ
+657 
-671 LWCPQHKKDM
+671 
-681 DLLERV
+681 
-687 QRRATELVRGM
+687 GM

-704 KYNLPMKTSFS
+704 KYNLPMRTSFS
-715 SARGFFIQMNVDCST
+715 SARGFFIQMNIDAST

-753 SADLIKMNERC
+753 SPDLIKMNERC

-778 VCKLLNEV
+778 VCKLLNEI

-805 LLSFAHA
+805 LLAFAHA

-834 PILEKIAMEKPVSNN
+834 PILEKIAVEKPVSNN

-925 ITYIV
+925 ITYII

-953 IGICYAACEYL
+953 IGICYAVCEYL
-964 LNLKAY
+964 LNSKAF

-1000 RSSAGNKEKI
+1000 RSSAGNQEKI

-1015 LSKGYTE
+1015 LSKGCTE
-1022 EKNYEQD
+1022 EKNYGLKAAEVSSLPLSVILDAKEITSHIAKQILH

-1037 MKQRAVYHLAMRL
+1037 MKQRAIYHLAVRL
-1050 VQTARNSQLDPD
+1050 VQTARNSRLDPD
-1062 SLRVYLKGLKKKY
+1062 SLRVYLRGLKKKY
-1075 EASCPAPGQNDEQQ
+1075 QESCPAAGENDEQH

>member
-1 MLKERSEASA
+1 MSGTG
-11 RGRAAASAAS
+11 GRVATSG
-21 ESYTGRGSST
+21 SYTGHCSST
-31 SGLGRRVEQTPRY
+31 PGVSGRAEQTPRY
-44 AFGLLQTP
+44 TLGLLQTP
-52 RSTTDST
+52 H
-59 GDFSSGGVRPGSSSG
+59 SSESVGVGSSG
-74 EGLAPSRAASGSRVK
+74 EDLAASRAAVTSPVK
-89 PPVPG
+89 PVVSE

-107 ENSSTLNLTSSSSVR
+107 ENANTLNLTSSSFVR

-127 RIGKTPLSST
+127 CVGKTPLSSG
-137 RSVCRSRTPL
+137 RSGCRSHTPL
-147 MGYSVTSSSAVS
+147 TGYSVTSSSAVS

-187 LKNPEVILSQFADN
+187 LKNPEIILSQFSDN

-233 LFSLITE
+233 LFSLVTE
-240 HFKNVTFTTV
+240 HFKNVTFSTV

-270 EFSTIFMEVQSKYY
+270 EFSTILMEVQSK
-284 CLAAAAALLKYVEF
+284 
-298 IQNSVYAPK
+298 
-307 SLKVRFQGSE
+307 
-317 KTAMIDSSSAQNLE
+317 
-331 LVINN
+331 
-336 RDSRNGHTLFGVLN
+336 NGHTLLGVLN

-372 ETINMRLDCVQELL
+372 ETINTRLDCVQELL

-419 TVKTAESKITNL
+419 T
-431 IYLKHTLELVEPLKA
+431 A
-446 ALRSCNTPL
+446 ALRSCNTQL
-455 LKAYYNSLD
+455 LKAYYNSLE

-469 IILEKITT
+469 IILEKITS
-477 VINDDTR
+477 VINDDTK
-484 YTKGCLSMRTQKCYA
+484 YTKGCLNMRTQKCYA
-499 VKPNINEFLDIARRT
+499 VKPNISEFLDIARRT

-522 AGPVLFNIFI
+522 A
-532 NYRDSG
+532 
-538 IECTL
+538 
-543 TRFAENNRLRSAV
+543 AKAV
-556 DLLEGRDAIQRN
+556 SYFR
-568 HDRLEE
+568 
-574 RACANPLKSNK
+574 
-585 AKCKVLHLGQGSTQY
+585 
-600 QYRLGDEWIAE
+600 
-611 KVLGI
+611 
-616 LVDKKL
+616 
-622 YVSQQCALMAQKASC
+622 
-637 ILAYI
+637 
-642 KRSVASRSKEVILPL
+642 
-657 YSALVRPHLEYCVQ
+657 
-671 LWCPQHKKDM
+671 
-681 DLLERV
+681 
-687 QRRATELVRGM
+687 
-698 ITQLAE
+698 
-704 KYNLPMKTSFS
+704 
-715 SARGFFIQMNVDCST
+715 
-730 LPNGQLPSEF
+730 
-740 TKITK
+740 
-745 MKNTYSFT
+745 
-753 SADLIKMNERC
+753 
-764 QESLRE
+764 
-770 IYHMTYLI
+770 I
-778 VCKLLNEV
+778 VCKLLNEI

-834 PILEKIAMEKPVSNN
+834 PILEKIAMEKPVANN

-891 EYCSFR
+891 EYSSFR

-906 GMDDDIETNASTF
+906 GMDDDIETNTSTF
-919 MKEMKE
+919 TKEMRE
-925 ITYIV
+925 ITYII

-945 RGTSAEEG
+945 RGTSAQEG

-964 LNLKAY
+964 LNLKAF

-982 IDALYPNVENY
+982 LDALYPNVENY
-993 HFEVQHV
+993 NFEVQHV

-1022 EKNYEQD
+1022 EKNYEQH

-1037 MKQRAVYHLAMRL
+1037 MKQRAAYQLARSL
-1050 VQTARNSQLDPD
+1050 VQTARNSRLDPG
-1062 SLRVYLKGLKKKY
+1062 SLRVYLKALKKKY
-1075 EASCPAPGQNDEQQ
+1075 EASCPAPGKNDEHQ

>member
-1 MLKERSEASA
+1 MRRWAAVGAILGECGGRGLVFVTEPPPTVPDPGDAAMSRGGSETNAC
-11 RGRAAASAAS
+11 GRPVVSAAS
-21 ESYTGRGSST
+21 GSYTGRCSST
-31 SGLGRRVEQTPRY
+31 SGLGGRVEELPRY
-44 AFGLLQTP
+44 TLGLLQTP
-52 RSTTDST
+52 RSAADST
-59 GDFSSGGVRPGSSSG
+59 GDLSSGGVRPGSSSG
-74 EGLAPSRAASGSRVK
+74 AGLAASSSRVK
-89 PPVPG
+89 LPVPG
-94 RGESYFGDKSSCV
+94 RGESYLGDKSSCA
-107 ENSSTLNLTSSSSVR
+107 ENGSMLNFTSSSAQ

-127 RIGKTPLSST
+127 CIGKLPLSTS
-137 RSVCRSRTPL
+137 RSICRSRTPH

-159 AHTVAS
+159 VHTAAS

-220 MSNTACDAGNTTK
+220 MPNTACDAGNTK
-233 LFSLITE
+233 LFGLITE
-240 HFKNVTFTTV
+240 HF
-250 QRKYFNETKGLE
+250 
-262 YIEQLCAS
+262 
-270 EFSTIFMEVQSKYY
+270 
-284 CLAAAAALLKYVEF
+284 
-298 IQNSVYAPK
+298 
-307 SLKVRFQGSE
+307 KVRFQGSE

-331 LVINN
+331 LVTNN

-372 ETINMRLDCVQELL
+372 ETINTRLDCVQELL

-455 LKAYYNSLD
+455 LKAYYSSLED
-464 DTRFG
+464 RRFG

-522 AGPVLFNIFI
+522 AG
-532 NYRDSG
+532 
-538 IECTL
+538 
-543 TRFAENNRLRSAV
+543 
-556 DLLEGRDAIQRN
+556 
-568 HDRLEE
+568 
-574 RACANPLKSNK
+574 
-585 AKCKVLHLGQGSTQY
+585 
-600 QYRLGDEWIAE
+600 
-611 KVLGI
+611 
-616 LVDKKL
+616 
-622 YVSQQCALMAQKASC
+622 
-637 ILAYI
+637 
-642 KRSVASRSKEVILPL
+642 
-657 YSALVRPHLEYCVQ
+657 
-671 LWCPQHKKDM
+671 
-681 DLLERV
+681 
-687 QRRATELVRGM
+687 M

-715 SARGFFIQMNVDCST
+715 SARGFFIQMNADCST
-730 LPNGQLPSEF
+730 LPSGQLPSEF

-778 VCKLLNEV
+778 VCKLLNEI

-797 DIVSMLDM
+797 DTVSMLDM
-805 LLSFAHA
+805 LLSFAHV
-812 CTLSDYV
+812 CTVSDYV

-849 TYLTEGNNFV
+849 TYLTEGSNFL

-925 ITYIV
+925 ITYIM

-964 LNLKAY
+964 LNLKAF

-1000 RSSAGNKEKI
+1000 RSSALKKEKI

-1022 EKNYEQD
+1022 EKNYGLKAAEVSSLPPSIILDAKEITNHIAKQILHQ
-1029 RQKSTPEM
+1029 QKSTPEM
-1037 MKQRAVYHLAMRL
+1037 MKRRAVYHLAMRL
-1050 VQTARNSQLDPD
+1050 VQTARNSRLDSD
-1062 SLRVYLKGLKKKY
+1062 SLRIYLKGLKKKY
-1075 EASCPAPGQNDEQQ
+1075 KASFPASEQNDEQQ

>member
-1 MLKERSEASA
+1 MN
-11 RGRAAASAAS
+11 
-21 ESYTGRGSST
+21 
-31 SGLGRRVEQTPRY
+31 
-44 AFGLLQTP
+44 F
-52 RSTTDST
+52 
-59 GDFSSGGVRPGSSSG
+59 
-74 EGLAPSRAASGSRVK
+74 
-89 PPVPG
+89 
-94 RGESYFGDKSSCV
+94 
-107 ENSSTLNLTSSSSVR
+107 TSSSSVR

-127 RIGKTPLSST
+127 CIGKAPLSSS
-137 RSVCRSRTPL
+137 RSVCRSCTPL

-159 AHTVAS
+159 AHTAAS
-165 VIVAVVEGRGLARG
+165 VVVAVVEGRGLARG

-220 MSNTACDAGNTTK
+220 MSNTACDVGNTTK

-262 YIEQLCAS
+262 YLEQLCAS
-270 EFSTIFMEVQSKYY
+270 EFSTVFMEVQSKYY

-372 ETINMRLDCVQELL
+372 ETINTRLDCVQELL

-431 IYLKHTLELVEPLKA
+431 IYLKHTLELVEPLKVII
-446 ALRSCNTPL
+446 CNTPTCNFGVL
-455 LKAYYNSLD
+455 L
-464 DTRFG
+464 FG

-477 VINDDTR
+477 VINDNTR

-522 AGPVLFNIFI
+522 AG
-532 NYRDSG
+532 
-538 IECTL
+538 
-543 TRFAENNRLRSAV
+543 
-556 DLLEGRDAIQRN
+556 
-568 HDRLEE
+568 
-574 RACANPLKSNK
+574 
-585 AKCKVLHLGQGSTQY
+585 
-600 QYRLGDEWIAE
+600 
-611 KVLGI
+611 
-616 LVDKKL
+616 
-622 YVSQQCALMAQKASC
+622 
-637 ILAYI
+637 
-642 KRSVASRSKEVILPL
+642 
-657 YSALVRPHLEYCVQ
+657 
-671 LWCPQHKKDM
+671 
-681 DLLERV
+681 
-687 QRRATELVRGM
+687 M

-715 SARGFFIQMNVDCST
+715 SARGFFIQMNVDCSA

-778 VCKLLNEV
+778 VCKLLNEI

-925 ITYIV
+925 ITYII

-964 LNLKAY
+964 LNLKAF

-1022 EKNYEQD
+1022 EKNYGLKAAEVSSLPSSIILDAKEITNHIAKQILH

-1037 MKQRAVYHLAMRL
+1037 MKQRATYHLAMRL
-1050 VQTARNSQLDPD
+1050 VQTARNSRLDPD
-1062 SLRVYLKGLKKKY
+1062 SLRIYLKGLKKKY
-1075 EASCPAPGQNDEQQ
+1075 EASYPAPEQNSEQQ